1 MKKTHF
7 LVCGIIATGASA
19 ALLTAVSHAQTP
31 QAPPP
36 LPALQKNCVFLKE
49 VSTGQIEIRKV
60 VRVGNENTD
69 FAVPTG
75 VRFKSYVAQFL
86 PENNANYQ
94 ANLFFKYND
103 GSNARVF
110 SKTIAGKRFQR
121 EVGAFRSPT
130 GRQPFQIN
138 FNVSS
143 NRNNAYQV
151 AVMACR

>member
-7 LVCGIIATGASA
+7 LVCGIVATGASA

-31 QAPPP
+31 PP
-36 LPALQKNCVFLKE
+36 LPPLQRNCVFLKE
-49 VSTGQIEIRKV
+49 VSTGQIQIRKV

-75 VRFKSYVAQFL
+75 IRFTSYVAQFL

>member
-1 MKKTHF
+1 MKKIHF
-7 LVCGIIATGASA
+7 LLCGIVATGASA

-31 QAPPP
+31 QTAPP

-49 VSTGQIEIRKV
+49 VSTGQIQIRKV

-75 VRFKSYVAQFL
+75 IRFRSYIAQFL
-86 PENNANYQ
+86 PENNASYQ

-103 GSNARVF
+103 GTNSRVF

-130 GRQPFQIN
+130 ARQPFQIN